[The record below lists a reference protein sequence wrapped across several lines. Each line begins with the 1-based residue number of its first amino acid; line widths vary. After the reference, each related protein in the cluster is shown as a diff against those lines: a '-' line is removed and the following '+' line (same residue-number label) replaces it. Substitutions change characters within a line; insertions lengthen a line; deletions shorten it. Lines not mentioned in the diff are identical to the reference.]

1 MGGITSHYEN
11 ENPNEM
17 PPLSQQSPNQNTQP
31 PQHWWQTAWRDYNPH
46 SWLGHCE
53 MHRLEKAIWPQNV
66 TQTQQPY
73 FCTQRG
79 GRTGPHRS
87 HYTCAH
93 SSMHS
98 NQEHGK
104 PPSLVA
110 EWKVKCVSHY
120 FIYQLRI
127 STNAIC
133 TCDIL
138 LLGNEEQ
145 WVTRTC
151 YSLDEPYRTLIKR
164 SHHKWLLRVVYDW
177 FI

>member
-1 MGGITSHYEN
+1 MRCHR
-11 ENPNEM
+11 
-17 PPLSQQSPNQNTQP
+17 SPNSLQIKTHSP
-31 PQHWWQTAWRDYNPH
+31 AALLTDSMDDYKPH

-53 MHRLEKAIWPQNV
+53 MHRPEKSHLTSECYTDPA
-66 TQTQQPY
+66 
-73 FCTQRG
+73 RG

-87 HYTCAH
+87 HCTCAH
-93 SSMHS
+93 SSSMHS

-104 PPSLVA
+104 SLSLVA

-120 FIYQLRI
+120 FTYQLKI

-133 TCDIL
+133 TCDVL

-151 YSLDEPYRTLIKR
+151 YSMDEPYRTLRKR

-177 FI
+177 FIWNV